1 MPQSTLDVIVGGL
14 IAAIGGFLAI
24 LFVRWR
30 DGIDAQSRFKAAVLI
45 TLDELGANEVNI
57 EHLIGKAF
65 GPAEF
70 QDETYRT
77 MELTLATRLRPADRQ
92 LLAEAYAPT
101 RSRWA
106 AEQQGGS
113 VIDRTAMQ
121 KLDWIIPNQES
132 LPAALAKIKSARIA
146 LAKYVPADQVRPA
159 TEATQSSN

>member
-14 IAAIGGFLAI
+14 VAAIGGFLAI
-24 LFVRWR
+24 LYVRWR
-30 DGIDAQSRFKAAVLI
+30 DGVEAESRFKAAVLV

-57 EHLIGKAF
+57 EHLIGKPF
-65 GPAEF
+65 GPVEF
-70 QDETYRT
+70 YDQTYRA
-77 MELTLATRLRPADRQ
+77 MELTMATRLRPADRQ
-92 LLAEAYAPT
+92 LLADAYAPT

-121 KLDWIIPNQES
+121 KLNWIIPNQDS

-146 LAKYVPADQVRPA
+146 LAKYVQVRPA
-159 TEATQSSN
+159 AEATQSSD

>member
-14 IAAIGGFLAI
+14 VAAIGGFLAI
-24 LFVRWR
+24 LYVRWR
-30 DGIDAQSRFKAAVLI
+30 DGVEAESRFKAAVLV

-57 EHLIGKAF
+57 EHLIGKPF

-70 QDETYRT
+70 YDQTYRA
-77 MELTLATRLRPADRQ
+77 MELVMATRLRPADRQ

-121 KLDWIIPNQES
+121 KLNWIIPNQES

-146 LAKYVPADQVRPA
+146 LAKYVQVRPA
-159 TEATQSSN
+159 AEATQSND